1 MSVSQAVRNPR
12 GYLVRTLGMYRALLF
27 DPEHFYDEYLGSRG
41 LRSEIL
47 MVAFV
52 GVVGFVG
59 NYFARQEL
67 TTVIVEEFGDIL
79 NRDSEFELI
88 RLVIE
93 PLVGIFLLWFGLVV
107 ALYAVSWLYSTVG
120 QIYELMKRSAWA
132 TVPLLIANLLHTI
145 AIAYAATQVE
155 VDNIDLQDFPQPPIE
170 RALYVWDL
178 AAGEIYVTATVL
190 VSVVFILWSGYI
202 AAYAVRDVRDLE
214 TDEALRVAAVPAGL
228 YAIWVIYQG
237 VTALI

>member
-27 DPEHFYDEYLGSRG
+27 DPERFYDEYLGSRG
-41 LRSEIL
+41 LKSEIL

-52 GVVGFVG
+52 GVVGLLG
-59 NYFARQEL
+59 NYVTREQVSTAFTEAQFPINSD
-67 TTVIVEEFGDIL
+67 T
-79 NRDSEFELI
+79 NFELI
-88 RLVIE
+88 RLVVE
-93 PLVGIFLLWFGLVV
+93 PLVGIFLLWIGLAL

-120 QIYELMKRSAWA
+120 QFYELLKRSAWA
-132 TVPLLIANLLHTI
+132 IFPLLVANLLHTV
-145 AIAYAATQVE
+145 AIVYAAFQVTEDDVANLE
-155 VDNIDLQDFPQPPIE
+155 VPRPPID
-170 RALYVWDL
+170 RAHFMWDQ

-190 VSVVFILWSGYI
+190 IAAVFVVWGGYI

-214 TDEALRVAAVPAGL
+214 TSEALRVAAVPAVL
-228 YAIWVIYQG
+228 YAVWVLYQG